1 MSVLD
6 KFKLNGRIA
15 LVTGGNRGLG
25 WQMALALA
33 EAGAAVALTSRDQ
46 SRADQA
52 AREIA
57 QTLVDAQ
64 ASGSGVGDGVASP
77 DPFAM
82 VRGYACEVSDA
93 EQTAQVVQQVIADFG
108 GLHILINNAGIN
120 IRGPIEELQPEEFQQ
135 VIDTNVTG
143 VWNFCRAAAR
153 HLKAQKYGRVI
164 NIGSTLSII
173 ALPDRSPYAS
183 SKGAV
188 LQMTRVL
195 ALEWAPYGITV
206 NAMLPGPFATEMN
219 TPLKEDPEKYRE
231 FISILPLGRWGEL
244 DEIGG
249 LAVFLAS
256 DASSYMTGAGIT
268 IDGGWTVR

>member
-6 KFKLNGRIA
+6 KFRLNGRVA

-25 WQMALALA
+25 RQMAQALA

-46 SRADQA
+46 ERADQA

-57 QTLVDAQ
+57 E
-64 ASGSGVGDGVASP
+64 SVAG
-77 DPFAM
+77 AT
-82 VRGYACEVSDA
+82 VAGYACEVSNYD
-93 EQTAQVVQQVIADFG
+93 QSAQAVARTIADLG
-108 GLHILINNAGIN
+108 GLHIVVNNAGIN
-120 IRGPIEELQPEEFQQ
+120 IRGPIDELAPEEFQQ

-143 VWNFCRAAAR
+143 VWNTCRAAAA
-153 HLKAQKYGRVI
+153 HLKAQGYGRVI
-164 NIGSTLSII
+164 NVGSTLSII
-173 ALPDRSPYAS
+173 ALPERTPYAS

-195 ALEWAPYGITV
+195 ALEWAQYGITV
-206 NAMLPGPFATEMN
+206 NAMLPGPFSTEMN
-219 TPLKEDPEKYRE
+219 LALEQDAEKYRE
-231 FISILPLGRWGEL
+231 FIARIPLGRWGDL

-256 DASSYMTGAGIT
+256 DASSFVTGAGMT
-268 IDGGWTVR
+268 VDGGWTAH

>member
-64 ASGSGVGDGVASP
+64 ASGSGVGDGGASP

-135 VIDTNVTG
+135 VIATNVTG

-219 TPLKEDPEKYRE
+219 TALKEDPEKYRE

-256 DASSYMTGAGIT
+256 DASSYMTGAGVT